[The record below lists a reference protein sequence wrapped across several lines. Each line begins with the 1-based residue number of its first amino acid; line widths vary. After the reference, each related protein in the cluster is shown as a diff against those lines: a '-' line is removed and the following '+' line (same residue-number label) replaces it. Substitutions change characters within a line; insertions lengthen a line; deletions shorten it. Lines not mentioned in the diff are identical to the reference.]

1 MRKILLFEPLGN
13 GRVGHGIDNLIE
25 DANLFK
31 EKFSIFAFVNKNFDT
46 NFKVPSFIKLI
57 KTCEFKKKSYLK
69 SLFIYLRY
77 FIKEE
82 KLIFFFIAIIRNWFS
97 IPNYF
102 LSFYLK
108 YKQFSF
114 NENDLIVLES
124 ARDKD
129 IELFYFIFLLEKKI
143 PSLHIKVRYP
153 PKKKKLKNFFYYS
166 HKLHNNKLL
175 NKKFFLYT
183 EIKSNTLIIKKFLKI
198 NVFKY
203 EQPYK
208 FFSRKYLA
216 KKEYTLG
223 FLGESRNEKGFDKLP
238 ELIKK
243 IQSVKNINFKFII
256 QISKNIYQ
264 NTIDAR
270 EEIMKLSKNN
280 ENIKI
285 FVGHLSYLK
294 WRNLLKKI
302 DIMPILYNSNYF
314 NSQGSGI
321 LNSSLSHEIPVVIPS
336 DSKFLKKNLKFEC
349 FCEAKNIDEYVEKC
363 ILVSEN
369 YKKYLSN
376 SKKQSNYLKKFLLE
390 KDSFVKNILIS
401 NK

>member
-321 LNSSLSHEIPVVIPS
+321 LNSSISHEIPVVIPS

>member
-69 SLFIYLRY
+69 SLFFYLRY

-208 FFSRKYLA
+208 FFSRKHLA

-321 LNSSLSHEIPVVIPS
+321 LNSSLSHEIPVIIPS
-336 DSKFLKKNLKFEC
+336 DSKFLKKNLKFKC

>member
-166 HKLHNNKLL
+166 NKFNNNKLL

-369 YKKYLSN
+369 YKKYLTN

>member
-256 QISKNIYQ
+256 QVSKNIYQ

-280 ENIKI
+280 GNIKI

-336 DSKFLKKNLKFEC
+336 ESKFLKKNLKFEC

-363 ILVSEN
+363 ILVSKN

>member
-1 MRKILLFEPLGN
+1 MRKILLFEPLGD

-321 LNSSLSHEIPVVIPS
+321 LNSSISHEIPVVIPS

>member
-25 DANLFK
+25 NANLFK